1 MKRTLWKSDRGLLLL
16 VAIGIGFS
24 LALFALV
31 RELRQQQVKSRF
43 ASDARNAVASI
54 QRAVD
59 DSAHELEAMS
69 ALYHVFAVIDREQFA
84 TFVEPFLKRSRV
96 IQALEW
102 VPRVDRE
109 ERPDFER
116 KARAWNPKFEIT
128 ERNAQGGLVTAAD
141 RPEYFPVAFVEPLK
155 GNQPAVGFD
164 IASEPIR
171 RAAIERM
178 RATRRPAATEPV
190 RLVQERRMQKGFL
203 VLWPNFAPDGT
214 LLSFSLG
221 VFRAVDLIDG
231 ALAASQ
237 SRGIAVRI
245 VDAAAGADPLMYS
258 SAAHSSAEAG
268 DLRYVAPVD
277 VAGRTWTVSCWPATS
292 AARGLGAEP
301 WLAFL
306 GALAFTTILAIY
318 FSARARAELRLRH
331 AHDALSA
338 ANQGLAAKTAELQSS
353 IAELVSTRARLVQ
366 EEKLTSVGRL
376 ASGIAHEINTPI
388 QFVND
393 SIVFIRDAMKDVTTL
408 IAKYQDWHCTLQDG
422 RPWSEAAG
430 EIAKAEQDADLPYI
444 VENLP
449 GAIQSSLDGLARV
462 ATIVRS
468 VKEFA
473 HPDQTEVTSVD
484 LNHAIEN
491 TLTIAR
497 SEYKH
502 VADVKME
509 LGNLPPVACYAS
521 ALNQAIL
528 NIIVNAA
535 HAIAEVVK
543 DTGQRGT
550 ITIRTQN
557 EGASVVISIADS
569 GVGIPREIS
578 DKIYDP
584 FFTTK
589 GVGKGTGQGL
599 AIARSVIVDKHGG
612 ELSFETELG
621 AGTTFFI
628 RIPVA
633 REPSVGRTSNATWSS
648 PENAP

>member
-16 VAIGIGFS
+16 LAIGIGFS

-43 ASDARNAVASI
+43 ANDALNTVASI

-84 TFVEPFLKRSRV
+84 AFVEPFLKRSHV

-164 IASEPIR
+164 IASEPAR
-171 RAAIERM
+171 REALERM
-178 RATRRPAATEPV
+178 RATRRPAATKPV
-190 RLVQERRMQKGFL
+190 RLVQEKRMQKGFL
-203 VLWPNFAPDGT
+203 ILWPNLAPDGT
-214 LLSFSLG
+214 LPSFALG
-221 VFRAVDLIDG
+221 VFRAGDLIDG

-237 SRGIAVRI
+237 SRGIAVSI

-258 SAAHSSAEAG
+258 SAAHPSAEAG

-292 AARGLGAEP
+292 ATRRLGAEP
-301 WLAFL
+301 WLVLL
-306 GALAFTTILAIY
+306 GALAFTTIVAIY

-338 ANQGLAAKTAELQSS
+338 ANQGLATKTGELQST
-353 IAELVSTRARLVQ
+353 IAELVLTRARLVQ

-376 ASGIAHEINTPI
+376 ASGIAHEINTPV

-393 SIVFIRDAMKDVTTL
+393 NIVFIRDAMKDMTTL
-408 IAKYQDWHCTLQDG
+408 IAKYQDWHRTLQDG

-430 EIAKAEQDADLPYI
+430 EIAKAEQDADLSYI

-462 ATIVRS
+462 ARIVRS

-484 LNHAIEN
+484 LNHVIEN

-509 LGNLPPVACYAS
+509 LGNLPSVACYAS

-535 HAIAEVVK
+535 QTIAEVVK

-550 ITIRTQN
+550 ITIRTQHQ
-557 EGASVVISIADS
+557 GSSVVISIADS
-569 GVGIPREIS
+569 GGGIPREIS

-589 GVGKGTGQGL
+589 EVGKGTGQGL
-599 AIARSVIVDKHGG
+599 AIARSVIVDKHCG

-633 REPSVGRTSNATWSS
+633 REPSVGRASNA
-648 PENAP
+648 A